1 MPLKPGHGRKTIQG
15 NIKELL
21 HAYKS
26 TGKIGNTKPGS
37 MAHARRIAA
46 AIAYG
51 RSRAS
56 LGAYMDGHAC

>member
-1 MPLKPGHGRKTIQG
+1 MPLQPGHGKKTISG

-21 HAYKS
+21 HSYKS
-26 TGKIGNTKPGS
+26 SGKIGNTKPRS
-37 MAHARRIAA
+37 AAHARRIAA

-56 LGAYMDGHAC
+56 LGAWMDGHGC